1 MKRPKSGRQAAGA
14 SVIML
19 ALFAAVI
26 LSVWVRAKRME
37 KIPYLDHLDDVAV
50 AIDETEYLFRDMAFY
65 LAYQER
71 MTEEQAKAY
80 DLEHTSRYWNL
91 HTNGSFI
98 RLEAKDAAMDMLIH
112 DVLFYNMAMERG
124 VSLSSEEME
133 YVENREADFWSDLEE
148 EGQERIG
155 VSREEIS
162 QTFDRMGLA
171 QKAQQILADE
181 AGVDYREYNVNG
193 GFYQEFLEEH
203 GCKVN
208 EALWERLNF
217 GNITIH

>member
-1 MKRPKSGRQAAGA
+1 MKLPKRRRQSAVVA
-14 SVIML
+14 VFMF

-26 LSVWVRAKRME
+26 LSVWIRAKRME

-50 AIDETEYLFRDMAFY
+50 TIDGTEYLFRDMAFY

-80 DLEHTSRYWNL
+80 DLKNPSRYWNL

-98 RLEAKDAAMDMLIH
+98 RLEARDAAMDMLVH
-112 DVLFYNMAMERG
+112 DVLFYQMAMERG
-124 VSLSSEEME
+124 LSLSSEEME
-133 YVENREADFWSDLEE
+133 YMENQEADFWSDLEE

-162 QTFDRMGLA
+162 RAFDRMGLA
-171 QKAQQILADE
+171 QKAQQIFADE
-181 AGVDYREYNVNG
+181 AGVDFREYNMNG
-193 GFYQEFLEEH
+193 SLYQKLMQEH
-203 GCKVN
+203 EYKVN